1 MDCITETVPD
11 TVEDLGFNVDEYG
24 WKVSLQHKRLLSFLA
39 LIRMSS

>member
-24 WKVSLQHKRLLSFLA
+24 WKVGYNRFGVWS
-39 LIRMSS
+39 IP